1 MHPENRCQ
9 STGALSKLGPMT
21 DHRTGYGPRRFGELA
36 RPLLSPALRKQG
48 FAQNEIVT
56 RWRDVVGPLLAA
68 RSMPERLRFPQGER
82 SGGTLF
88 IRVESSF
95 ALEFQHLTPQIL
107 ERVNTFYGYRAVAK
121 LVMKQGPIPRP
132 AAKAAK
138 PEKPLGPDEAAGLDH
153 SLAGLR
159 PGPVKDALARLGRRL
174 LAEGKG

>member
-1 MHPENRCQ
+1 
-9 STGALSKLGPMT
+9 MT
-21 DHRTGYGPRRFGELA
+21 DNRTGQGPRRFGDLA

-56 RWRDVVGPLLAA
+56 RWREVVGPLLAS

-82 SGGTLF
+82 IDGTLF

-107 ERVNTFYGYRAVAK
+107 ERVNRFYGYRAVVK

-132 AAKAAK
+132 AVRPAAA
-138 PEKPLGPDEAAGLDH
+138 EKPLAGEAEAGLER
-153 SLAGLR
+153 SLEGLK
-159 PGPVKDALARLGRRL
+159 PGPLKDALNRLGRRV
-174 LAEGKG
+174 LADGKG

>member
-1 MHPENRCQ
+1 
-9 STGALSKLGPMT
+9 MT
-21 DHRTGYGPRRFGELA
+21 KNRTGLGPRRFGDLA

-56 RWRDVVGPLLAA
+56 RWREVVGALLAS

-82 SGGTLF
+82 IDGTLF

-132 AAKAAK
+132 AARPAAA
-138 PEKPLGPDEAAGLDH
+138 EKPLPAETQAGLES
-153 SLAGLR
+153 SLEGMK
-159 PGPVKDALARLGRRL
+159 PGPLKDALNRLGRRL
-174 LAEGKG
+174 LADGEG

>member
-1 MHPENRCQ
+1 
-9 STGALSKLGPMT
+9 MT
-21 DHRTGYGPRRFGELA
+21 KNRTGLGPRRFGDLA

-56 RWRDVVGPLLAA
+56 RWREVVGALLAS

-82 SGGTLF
+82 IDGTLF

-107 ERVNTFYGYRAVAK
+107 ERVNTFYGYRAVVK

-132 AAKAAK
+132 AARLSAA
-138 PEKPLGPDEAAGLDH
+138 EKPLPAAAQAGLES
-153 SLAGLR
+153 SLEGMK
-159 PGPVKDALARLGRRL
+159 PGPLRDALNRLGRRL
-174 LAEGKG
+174 LADGKG

>member
-1 MHPENRCQ
+1 
-9 STGALSKLGPMT
+9 MT
-21 DHRTGYGPRRFGELA
+21 DNRTGHGPRRFGDLA

-56 RWRDVVGPLLAA
+56 RWREVVGALLAS

-82 SGGTLF
+82 IDGTLF

-132 AAKAAK
+132 AVRPAAAD
-138 PEKPLGPDEAAGLDH
+138 KPLPAEAHAGLEH
-153 SLAGLR
+153 SLEGLKS
-159 PGPVKDALARLGRRL
+159 GPLKDALNRLGRRL
-174 LAEGKG
+174 LADGKD

>member
-1 MHPENRCQ
+1 
-9 STGALSKLGPMT
+9 MT
-21 DHRTGYGPRRFGELA
+21 EHRTGHGPRRFGELA
-36 RPLLSPALRKQG
+36 RPLLSPALRRQG

-82 SGGTLF
+82 IDGTLF

-107 ERVNTFYGYRAVAK
+107 ERVNTFYGYRAVARM
-121 LVMKQGPIPRP
+121 VMKQGPVPRP
-132 AAKAAK
+132 AATRS
-138 PEKPLGPDEAAGLDH
+138 EAEPGLDAETEAGLGR
-153 SLAGLR
+153 SLDGLK

-174 LAEGKG
+174 LAEEKA